1 MSALI
6 TIKGRLRKDDE
17 KGKNFC
23 HRLRSTGEIPANLMD
38 KAKSVPIVVEGKMLS
53 TAWKNGKT
61 FQLELDGGL
70 KTVSI
75 KELQI
80 DPVKRTALHVDLMYA

>member
-23 HRLRSTGEIPANLMD
+23 RRLRLKGEVPANLMD
-38 KAKSVPIVVEGKMLS
+38 KTKSTPIAIEGNCFLQRGKMERRF
-53 TAWKNGKT
+53 N
-61 FQLELDGGL
+61 
-70 KTVSI
+70 
-75 KELQI
+75 
-80 DPVKRTALHVDLMYA
+80 

>member
-23 HRLRSTGEIPANLMD
+23 RRLRLKGEVPANLMD
-38 KAKSVPIVVEGKMLS
+38 KTKSTPIAIEGKLLS
-53 TAWKNGKT
+53 AAWKGGKT
-61 FQLELDGGL
+61 FQLECEG
-70 KTVSI
+70 TVRSVLI

-80 DPVKRTALHVDLMYA
+80 DPVKRDAVHVDLMYA

>member
-1 MSALI
+1 MSALL

-23 HRLRSTGEIPANLMD
+23 RRLRLQGEVPANLLD
-38 KAKSVPIVVEGKMLS
+38 KTKSTTLAIEAKQLS
-53 TAWKNGKT
+53 NAWKNGKT
-61 FQLELDGGL
+61 FQLELDGNV
-70 KTVSI
+70 KSVFI

-80 DPVKRTALHVDLMYA
+80 DPVKRGAIHVDLMYA